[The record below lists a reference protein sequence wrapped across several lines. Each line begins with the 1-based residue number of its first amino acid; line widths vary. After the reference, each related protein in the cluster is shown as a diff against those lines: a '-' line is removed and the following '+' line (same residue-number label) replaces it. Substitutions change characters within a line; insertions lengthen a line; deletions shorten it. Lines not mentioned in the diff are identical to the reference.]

1 MSVLRA
7 GGDLLTVRGLSRLE
21 QGSPALLTLLGEHPG
36 VAEDAGGHAEGGV
49 GWEGLMRQGV

>member
-1 MSVLRA
+1 MLRA

-49 GWEGLMRQGV
+49 GWEGLMRRGL